1 MSYDFSYCCSINDQ
15 LINMQ
20 NKLRMNGSF
29 QEPINSHATSET
41 LKSTNDGSQAVTE
54 LNSQTHTRTNDGSQ
68 AVTEL
73 NSQTQTG
80 TNDGSQAET
89 ELNSQTHTR
98 TNDGSQA
105 VTELN
110 SQTQTR
116 TNDCSQAVTELNSQT
131 HTGTNEGSQAE
142 TELNSQTHTT
152 NDCSQAKSYDEL
164 LTKLDSISFTSQD
177 SIKRTACWIVK
188 IYINNAR
195 EYCNYWKK
203 MFLQGEVLNKHI
215 LTIY

>member
-1 MSYDFSYCCSINDQ
+1 MRISDLEIKITNMSYDFSYCCSINDQ

-54 LNSQTHTRTNDGSQ
+54 LNSQTHTW
-68 AVTEL
+68 
-73 NSQTQTG
+73 
-80 TNDGSQAET
+80 
-89 ELNSQTHTR
+89 
-98 TNDGSQA
+98 
-105 VTELN
+105 
-110 SQTQTR
+110 
-116 TNDCSQAVTELNSQT
+116 
-131 HTGTNEGSQAE
+131 TNEGSQAE